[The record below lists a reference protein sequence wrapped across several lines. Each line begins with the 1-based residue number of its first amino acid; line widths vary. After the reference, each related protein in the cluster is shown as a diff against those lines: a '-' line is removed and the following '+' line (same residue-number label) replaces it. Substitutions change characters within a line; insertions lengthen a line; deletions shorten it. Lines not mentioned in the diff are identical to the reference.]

1 MAKSSRN
8 VGKEFLKVLN
18 VMSGS
23 TGGGA
28 ERFFERISIALNKE
42 SKFEV
47 RVVIDRSLN
56 MDKKYKKKALNAKRK
71 EQPYSFVI

>member
-23 TGGGA
+23 TEA
-28 ERFFERISIALNKE
+28 VQKDFLKNLYCFKQRNKLD
-42 SKFEV
+42 V
-47 RVVIDRSLN
+47 RVVIR
-56 MDKKYKKKALNAKRK
+56 KK
-71 EQPYSFVI
+71 

>member
-42 SKFEV
+42 NKLDV
-47 RVVIDRSLN
+47 RVVIRKN
-56 MDKKYKKKALNAKRK
+56 KK
-71 EQPYSFVI
+71 EQIFLKLTK

>member
-42 SKFEV
+42 NKLDILKIVYFFTQ
-47 RVVIDRSLN
+47 ILN
-56 MDKKYKKKALNAKRK
+56 
-71 EQPYSFVI
+71 SIHW